1 MVIGMACLVGT
12 VVLVGVWPKQRE
24 PEHQGKKLS
33 EWLSIYAEWPSGG
46 YADEPADGEAQMAKT
61 QRKDQAAGAIL
72 HIGTNGLPW
81 LMRWAFYEPPAW
93 RRTWLSFLGKTA
105 YGSSIKHRI
114 YPGRPEKL
122 CNLSLE
128 GFEILRK
135 EAAPVI
141 PEVVGAMN
149 VLNSRGDWPML
160 ILRCL
165 GDTGLSSLMAVITN
179 RANTVAFRECALKY
193 VSWDC
198 TNSAWAVAPLIR
210 CLNEEDWEIVSGAA
224 RAIGELAQEP
234 NIAVPVLVA
243 SLRHPNRSV
252 RYNAA
257 YSLGRFGT
265 NAQSAAPAVMEMVT
279 DIDDVYG
286 RMQVTNVLRRI
297 APALLPM
304 EGAKD
309 Q

>member
-1 MVIGMACLVGT
+1 MRLDLPDGTIEEAPFEVQHATSKPNPGFQVPRMAELVG
-12 VVLVGVWPKQRE
+12 
-24 PEHQGKKLS
+24 
-33 EWLSIYAEWPSGG
+33 I
-46 YADEPADGEAQMAKT
+46 
-61 QRKDQAAGAIL
+61 I
-72 HIGTNGLPW
+72 
-81 LMRWAFYEPPAW
+81 
-93 RRTWLSFLGKTA
+93 TA
-105 YGSSIKHRI
+105 TDPDVR
-114 YPGRPEKL
+114 
-122 CNLSLE
+122 NLSLE
-128 GFEILRK
+128 GFEILGK

-149 VLNSRGDWPML
+149 ALNSRGDWPML

-265 NAQSAAPAVMEMVT
+265 NAQSAAPAIMEMFT
-279 DIDDVYG
+279 DGED
-286 RMQVTNVLRRI
+286 
-297 APALLPM
+297 
-304 EGAKD
+304 
-309 Q
+309 